1 MHLRFYIFLPKESV
15 SLTTGFVTF
24 CCFNLT
30 MMVITLSVKLLE
42 IRSSPELTVAWL
54 VAMAITPTIWI
65 YRNKNMKEKAKQLLT
80 CNYYCRKKSFSMTQ
94 SSDSVVSCDPE
105 P

>member
-1 MHLRFYIFLPKESV
+1 MHKSVDKIFFFKESV

-30 MMVITLSVKLLE
+30 VMVITLCAKLLE
-42 IRSSPELTVAWL
+42 IRSNPGPALAWL

-65 YRNKNMKEKAKQLLT
+65 YRNEKMKEKAKQVLT
-80 CNYYCRKKSFSMTQ
+80 FNI
-94 SSDSVVSCDPE
+94 
-105 P
+105 

>member
-1 MHLRFYIFLPKESV
+1 MIIRFKCIFDNILLLKESV

-24 CCFNLT
+24 CCFNLIA
-30 MMVITLSVKLLE
+30 MVITLSVKLLE

-65 YRNKNMKEKAKQLLT
+65 YRNQNMKEKAKQLIT
-80 CNYYCRKKSFSMTQ
+80 CN
-94 SSDSVVSCDPE
+94 
-105 P
+105 

>member
-1 MHLRFYIFLPKESV
+1 MRKSVDKIFLFKESV

-30 MMVITLSVKLLE
+30 VMVITLSVKLLE
-42 IRSSPELTVAWL
+42 IRSNPGPALAWL

-65 YRNKNMKEKAKQLLT
+65 YRNKNMKEKAKQLLS
-80 CNYYCRKKSFSMTQ
+80 CN
-94 SSDSVVSCDPE
+94 
-105 P
+105 

>member
-1 MHLRFYIFLPKESV
+1 MHGIFLFEESV

-30 MMVITLSVKLLE
+30 VMVITLSVKLLE
-42 IRSSPELTVAWL
+42 LDICSNPGPALAWL

-65 YRNKNMKEKAKQLLT
+65 FRNDNMKEKAKL
-80 CNYYCRKKSFSMTQ
+80 YKKLSIQ
-94 SSDSVVSCDPE
+94 STKAV
-105 P
+105 